1 LNSLNATSVLAW
13 YTDVTHEIKPITS
26 GHRLAL
32 SYNLIHT
39 TDSLRPSLTME
50 KAAADRLRHT
60 FLSWK
65 QNVDL
70 AAPEKLLYLLEHEYT
85 QASLSASAMKGKD
98 VHVLSL
104 LSGLADEVG
113 FNLGLASVEHTVI
126 GGAEGDVWD
135 GMNVTMDEAREWST
149 KIDCFVDLDGSEL
162 RAFDDF
168 DAETEAIPNE
178 LTRTIEE
185 GEYDEQ
191 DYEGYTGNVSCKHRI
206 TWQVLTRCQEG
217 GDVTQCMLL
226 DVEVHGFSLTDF
238 TRVSS
243 HRTCHVADMEPSEH
257 RIRCRGRE
265 EHGYRQPP
273 IQHRL
278 SHQTRT

>member
-1 LNSLNATSVLAW
+1 MVPSVFSLMSSTPAISFECDVTLNFPSTEKVPGMFATIVIVLPSHFTGGDAHLLHGGKRLVYASSLNSLNATSVLAW

-26 GHRLAL
+26 GYRLAL

-98 VHVLSL
+98 AHVLSL

-206 TWQVLTRCQEG
+206 TWQVLTR
-217 GDVTQCMLL
+217 
-226 DVEVHGFSLTDF
+226 
-238 TRVSS
+238 
-243 HRTCHVADMEPSEH
+243 
-257 RIRCRGRE
+257 
-265 EHGYRQPP
+265 
-273 IQHRL
+273 
-278 SHQTRT
+278 